1 MLLGVWSSPG
11 PRHRSGSDYTILYV
25 NLSSLSRKN
34 LAVGDLLVKYDQDA
48 YGHAVFDYLRGM
60 GGFEIGERDDGFVG
74 HSGGPK
80 VYFGK
85 YRDWSPD
92 QRKAMRYVRGKVL
105 DIGCGAGRHSLYLQE
120 KGFDVLGID
129 TSPLALKV
137 CRLRGLRKTKL
148 ISITRIGP
156 ELGRFDTLLMLG
168 NNFGLFASFKR
179 ARWLLGRFH
188 KITSEKARIIAE
200 SMDPYQ
206 TDDPV
211 DREYHKLNRRRGRMF
226 GQVRIRL
233 RYKRHVTPWFDYLRA
248 SKDEMKQIVERTGW
262 SIRRFIDTNG
272 PVYTAIIEKEIS

>member
-1 MLLGVWSSPG
+1 M
-11 PRHRSGSDYTILYV
+11 
-25 NLSSLSRKN
+25 
-34 LAVGDLLVKYDQDA
+34 KYDQDA
-48 YGHAVFDYLRGM
+48 YGHAVFDYLKGM
-60 GGFEIGERDDGFVG
+60 GGSEIGERDDGFVSP
-74 HSGGPK
+74 SGGPK
-80 VYFGK
+80 VYFGN

-92 QRKAMRYVRGKVL
+92 QRKAMRYVRGRVL

-137 CRLRGLRKTKL
+137 CKLRGLRKTKL
-148 ISITRIGP
+148 ISITQIGP

-179 ARWLLGRFH
+179 ARWLLKRFH
-188 KITSEKARIIAE
+188 RITSEKARIIAE

-211 DREYHKLNRRRGRMF
+211 NFEYHKLNRKRGRMS
-226 GQVRIRL
+226 GQLRIRL
-233 RYKRHVTPWFDYLRA
+233 RYKKHATPWFDYLLA
-248 SKDEMKQIVERTGW
+248 SKDEMKQLLKDTGW
-262 SIRRFIDTNG
+262 SVRRFIDTSG